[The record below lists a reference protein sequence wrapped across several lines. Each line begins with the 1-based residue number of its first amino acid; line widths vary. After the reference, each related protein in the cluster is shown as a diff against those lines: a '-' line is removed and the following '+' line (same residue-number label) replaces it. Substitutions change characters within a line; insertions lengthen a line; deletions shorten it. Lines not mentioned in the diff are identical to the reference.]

1 MDKLDNDIKKIK
13 LARMKPIERFLY
25 KELTKLKET
34 YFDDEHNIYSNKYGE
49 VIKYFKRE
57 RTVSISTSNYIIRQI
72 ISKYKLSSLDTKT
85 LFKKELKKYF
95 DFKYDNII
103 FIS

>member
-25 KELTKLKET
+25 KELTKLKES
-34 YFDDEHNIYSNKYGE
+34 YFDQGHNYYSNDYGE
-49 VIKYFKRE
+49 LIKYFKKE
-57 RTVSISTSNYIIRQI
+57 KTVYISTSNFVIRQI
-72 ISKYKLSSLDTKT
+72 ISKYKLSSSDTKI

-103 FIS
+103 FIT